1 MNERY
6 QPLACSLYDHL
17 EVACLYGYQLRVELR
32 DGSGLQAQAITTRS
46 AHKEE
51 FLLLRNATGEHLLR
65 LDLLLA
71 ITPLNE
77 GARFGRIELS
87 TPPQQQP

>member
-32 DGSGLQAQAITTRS
+32 DGSELQAQAITTRS
-46 AHKEE
+46 VNKEE
-51 FLLLRNATGEHLLR
+51 FLLLRNASGEHLLR
-65 LDLLLA
+65 LDQFLA

-77 GARFGRIELS
+77 GAQYGRIELS
-87 TPPQQQP
+87 SSPQQPS